1 MPKLGAVLM
10 VKRIKNLYTRIMT
23 PCNCP
28 ALFSDGHP
36 SYFNISMSKGSDSVC
51 FDTGTNSVIA
61 SSST

>member
-10 VKRIKNLYTRIMT
+10 VKRIKNSRITT
-23 PCNCP
+23 PRNCP

-36 SYFNISMSKGSDSVC
+36 SYFNISMSNGSDSVC
-51 FDTGTNSVIA
+51 FDTGTNSVLA